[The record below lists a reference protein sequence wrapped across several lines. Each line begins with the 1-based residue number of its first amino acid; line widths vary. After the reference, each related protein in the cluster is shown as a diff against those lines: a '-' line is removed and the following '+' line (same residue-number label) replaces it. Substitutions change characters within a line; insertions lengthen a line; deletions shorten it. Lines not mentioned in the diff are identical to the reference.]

1 MSNFH
6 PLVIVDRG
14 SQTQP
19 HVVENLN
26 KLTEQDKGIRFHT
39 GLGKSENC
47 KRKKL
52 GLQNPGI
59 LLKVLESP
67 GFFNS
72 EKRYFENDVLLE
84 SNT

>member
-6 PLVIVDRG
+6 PLVIVDRS

-39 GLGKSENC
+39 GLGKSLNC
-47 KRKKL
+47 KRKK
-52 GLQNPGI
+52 
-59 LLKVLESP
+59 
-67 GFFNS
+67 
-72 EKRYFENDVLLE
+72 
-84 SNT
+84 